1 MFVFYVEFHEFSE
14 YAFNTKLK
22 EKFMARVLNE
32 SEFKTEIIDEKA
44 TAVVD
49 FFAPWCGPC
58 RMMVPIIDKLAE
70 QYSDIKI
77 VKVNVDEAPK
87 VAEIYKIS
95 VIPSILFFKN
105 GEAVYSN
112 VGVISEIELT
122 NLINNKL
129 KA

>member
-1 MFVFYVEFHEFSE
+1 
-14 YAFNTKLK
+14 
-22 EKFMARVLNE
+22 MARILNE

-70 QYSDIKI
+70 QYSDVKI

-112 VGVISEIELT
+112 VGVISEAELT